1 MVKKSGFLFG
11 LIMLIGIVGCGG
23 GGSSKPPVVINP
35 TAVSPAAANVP
46 IGGIQQFTGTGF
58 TGTIAWSINPQVGT
72 IDANG
77 LYHAPASFPSPDNLT
92 VTASGGGLSAGATA
106 TVVFPNNNAVAQSAP
121 IQLGTSGANIAD
133 VGAKVCCIGTLGSL
147 WTRGTG
153 TFILSNNHVLDRSG
167 SGVPGEA
174 IQQPGQAAC
183 FKSLINVANL
193 TEGAPLIP
201 AGTAQG
207 RTGPS
212 PSNVDAAL
220 AAIIPGQVDA
230 SGAILDLGPAGS
242 TSIAAAAPSSVAPI
256 PVPSIGMAVAKSG
269 RTTGLTCSTITS
281 TSADISIA
289 YETSCGTNV
298 TAFNATFRGQVV
310 INGGNF
316 SAGGDSGSL
325 VVNSSNA
332 RPVALLYGGSTA
344 DTVANPLQDTVDSQ
358 GHVAPGVLSALNN
371 GNPLAVVGGPD
382 HAVSC
387 APTASTNS
395 KQVGALSASIPLSAQ
410 ERQRVAAVQSHVGA
424 LLTDPAIS
432 SITIGTSADHPGE
445 GALVVSASRSLAA
458 SIPQVIDGVRT
469 RVVFADSSAVP
480 TVGQLQIDHA
490 LAVKDAHVAEFLGKP
505 GIQGVGVSVSVDNP
519 AESAVSIYVIQGE
532 AHPPIPA
539 VLDGVRTRIFEGPR
553 FKAF

>member
-1 MVKKSGFLFG
+1 MEKKSGFLFG
-11 LIMLIGIVGCGG
+11 LIVLIGAVGCGG
-23 GGSSKPPVVINP
+23 GSSTPPVVNP
-35 TAVSPAAANVP
+35 ASVSPAAANVP
-46 IGGIQQFTGTGF
+46 IGGTQQFTGTGF
-58 TGTIAWSINPQVGT
+58 PGAITWTINPLVGT

-92 VTASGGGLSAGATA
+92 VTASSGGTSAGAAA
-106 TVVFPNNNAVAQSAP
+106 TVVFPNNNGLAQSAP
-121 IQLGTSGANIAD
+121 IELGTSGANSAD

-153 TFILSNNHVLDRSG
+153 TFSLSNNHVLDRSG

-174 IQQPGQAAC
+174 IQQPGQTAC
-183 FKSLINVANL
+183 FKSPIVVANL
-193 TEGAPLIP
+193 TQGSALIP
-201 AGTAQG
+201 SGTAQG
-207 RTGPS
+207 RTGPA

-220 AAIIPGQVDA
+220 AAIVPGQVDPT
-230 SGAILDLGPAGS
+230 GAILDLGPAGA
-242 TSIAAAAPSSVAPI
+242 TSIASAPPSSVAPI

-281 TSADISIA
+281 TNADIVIA

-325 VVNSSNA
+325 VVNSTNA

-358 GHVAPGVLSALNN
+358 GHVAPGVLTALNN
-371 GNPLAVVGGPD
+371 GSPLAVVGGPD

-387 APTASTNS
+387 APTASANS
-395 KQVGALSASIPLSAQ
+395 KQVGALSASVPLSAR
-410 ERQRVAAVQSHVGA
+410 ERQRVAAVQGRAGA

-445 GALVVSASRSLAA
+445 GALVVSASRSLAFP
-458 SIPQVIDGVRT
+458 IPQVIDGVRT
-469 RVVFADSSAVP
+469 RVVFADSSTVP
-480 TVGQLQIDHA
+480 AVGQLQIDHA

-532 AHPPIPA
+532 SHPPIPA
-539 VLDGVRTRIFEGPR
+539 ALDGVRTRIFEGPR